1 MWGGGMQLSNS
12 QRMRGFLIAIALV
25 LTSTVWAVAQID
37 TASIV
42 GTVKDPSGAVVAG
55 ARVTVENSATGESLT
70 GTTSESGDY
79 AFPYLRV
86 GGYIGTGGAPN
97 FKKAV
102 RSGVALDVQDRKQV
116 DFQMTLGTS
125 MEKVDVTT
133 EAPLIDTQTADVG
146 HVVSGQQATDLPLN
160 GRRYDSLAQLTAGVN
175 TASASFQQRAEGVF
189 SVNGNSSTQNNFVL
203 DGADNN
209 SYTTNLQDQ
218 SAQAVQP
225 AVDSLAEFKLQ
236 TRDYD
241 VEYGR
246 SAGGGVNTAI
256 KSGTNQFHGD
266 VYEYFRNSKL
276 DAKDYFAG
284 QNSIKPIF
292 QQNQYGATLGGPI
305 RKNKTFFFLNYEA
318 RRVREG

>member
-1 MWGGGMQLSNS
+1 ML
-12 QRMRGFLIAIALV
+12 
-25 LTSTVWAVAQID
+25 
-37 TASIV
+37 
-42 GTVKDPSGAVVAG
+42 
-55 ARVTVENSATGESLT
+55 ATWS
-70 GTTSESGDY
+70 
-79 AFPYLRV
+79 
-86 GGYIGTGGAPN
+86 
-97 FKKAV
+97 
-102 RSGVALDVQDRKQV
+102 
-116 DFQMTLGTS
+116 
-125 MEKVDVTT
+125 
-133 EAPLIDTQTADVG
+133 
-146 HVVSGQQATDLPLN
+146 SGQQATDLPLN

-175 TASASFQQRAEGVF
+175 TASASFQQRAEGSFQRRTETVRPRTT
-189 SVNGNSSTQNNFVL
+189 SVL

-246 SAGGGVNTAI
+246 SAGGVINAAI
-256 KSGTNQFHGD
+256 KSGTNQLHGD

-292 QQNQYGATLGGPI
+292 QQNQFGATLGGPI

-318 RRVREG
+318 RRVREGLTLTGLVPTPDMRNLDFNELSTVPTSPSIAPLAQFSNCINNGVVDPTCVDPVAAKLIALYPIAECEPDSGRSARKFRQRRL